1 MKKILIL
8 IFLTIPLTN
17 LIAKDSDRFISATGK
32 NYTEARTS
40 AVKIAQQQGLRVV
53 NYNYS
58 TDRTTGNCTIVIR
71 ASAYKP
77 RYYINNNTYTS
88 NRKLAIAIQNQ
99 NIKRLRSTPL
109 PGTNYRPVIK

>member
-1 MKKILIL
+1 MLMV
-8 IFLTIPLTN
+8 IPLTN
-17 LIAKDSDRFISATGK
+17 LTAREPDRFISATGK
-32 NYTEARTS
+32 NYSEARTS

-58 TDRTTGNCTIVIR
+58 IDKTGQCNIVIR

-88 NRKLAIAIQNQ
+88 NRKLAIAIQNNRIQ
-99 NIKRLRSTPL
+99 RFRSTPI
-109 PGTNYRPVIK
+109 PGTNYKPRIK